1 MMITDIDRLRQRGIE
16 ILVFSGWAVVVLLFV
31 LGLWLGGD
39 RTVIVALLG
48 SAANI
53 LPTLMAKHHRHDLH
67 ARLVTGSLAAIHP
80 ALMVYALAGH
90 GWQMDAH
97 MYFFVALASL
107 TLLCDWRPIALAS
120 GLIAVHHLVLDVLAP
135 NWVFAGGADFGRVV
149 FHAVAVLLQL
159 AVLSYVTAWLARLMH
174 AQAEAR
180 AGSERL
186 AQAADSR
193 RDEVETAMAAMRAA
207 EARERDE
214 RARREALERDS
225 SAARRQETLA
235 LAAAFQASVA
245 DAVGAV
251 SQSAGDLDRS
261 AHALN
266 DLARRANGELTETAR
281 IASHASNTA
290 ASLASDVHDLSAS
303 ILAIASSVEQQARLS
318 DGARDVSASGE
329 SAVHRLAGQAGSIS
343 DFAQSI
349 HEIAARTNLLALNAT
364 IEAARAGDVGRG
376 FAVVAHEV
384 KQLAGQAS
392 GATDQIRTLAG
403 TVAGGA
409 TVAHDA
415 LAEIA
420 TTVAEVAGAAEAIRL
435 EVDRQRHSARAIEG
449 TARDTAQGATEM
461 ADRIGAVA
469 AVAGDTE
476 RLSGS
481 VSDAATSLSHTARA
495 LQQATE
501 RFVEQLH
508 AA

>member
-1 MMITDIDRLRQRGIE
+1 MIGTDINRLRQRGIE
-16 ILVFSGWAVVVLLFV
+16 ILVASAWGVVVLLFALGLSLGGERTMLVAV
-31 LGLWLGGD
+31 LGCC
-39 RTVIVALLG
+39 
-48 SAANI
+48 ANA
-53 LPTLMAKHHRHDLH
+53 LPTLMAIRHRHDLS

-97 MYFFVALASL
+97 MYFFVALSSL
-107 TLLCDWRPIALAS
+107 TVLCDWRPIALAA
-120 GLIAVHHLVLDVLAP
+120 GLIAVHHLVLDVAMP
-135 NWVFAGGADFGRVV
+135 AWVFEGGEDFQRVL
-149 FHAVAVLLQL
+149 FHAAAVALQL
-159 AVLSYVTAWLARLMH
+159 AVLSYISVWLARLMR
-174 AQAEAR
+174 QQTEAR
-180 AGSERL
+180 AASEGL
-186 AQAADSR
+186 AETADTR
-193 RDEVETAMAAMRAA
+193 RAEVEAAMTAMRAA

-214 RARREALERDS
+214 RARREALERDT
-225 SAARRQETLA
+225 ATARRHETLA
-235 LAAAFQASVA
+235 VAAAFQASVA
-245 DAVGAV
+245 DVVGAV

-266 DLARRANGELTETAR
+266 DLARRASDELSETAR
-281 IASHASNTA
+281 IADQASTTA
-290 ASLASDVHDLSAS
+290 ESLATDVHDLSAS
-303 ILAIASSVEQQARLS
+303 ILAIAASVDQQARLS
-318 DGARDVSASGE
+318 DGARSVSASGE
-329 SAVHRLAGQAGSIS
+329 SAVHQLSHQAGSIG

-384 KQLAGQAS
+384 KQLASQAS

-403 TVAGGA
+403 TVTGGA
-409 TVAHDA
+409 SVAHDA

-435 EVDRQRHSARAIEG
+435 EVDRQRQSARAIEG
-449 TARDTAQGATEM
+449 TARDTAQGAIEM
-461 ADRIGAVA
+461 ADRIGAIA

-476 RLSGS
+476 RLSGR

-495 LQQATE
+495 LQSATE

>member
-1 MMITDIDRLRQRGIE
+1 MISDIDRLRLRGIDL
-16 ILVFSGWAVVVLLFV
+16 LVASAWAAVVLLFL
-31 LGLWLGGD
+31 LGICLGGD
-39 RTVIVALLG
+39 RPLVVAMLG
-48 SAANI
+48 IAANI
-53 LPTLMAKHHRHDLH
+53 VPTLMMLRRRHDAT
-67 ARLVTGSLAAIHP
+67 ARLVIGSLAAIHP

-97 MYFFVALASL
+97 MYFFVALAAL
-107 TLLCDWRPIALAS
+107 TVLCDWRPMALAS
-120 GLIAVHHLVLDVLAP
+120 ALIAVHHLVLDILVP
-135 NWVFAGGADFGRVV
+135 SWVFAGGGDFGRVI
-149 FHAVAVLLQL
+149 FHAVAVSMQF
-159 AVLSYVTAWLARLMH
+159 AVLSYISIWLTQLMR

-180 AGSERL
+180 GASERL
-186 AQAADSR
+186 AQAADAR
-193 RDEVETAMAAMRAA
+193 RDEIEAAMAAMRAA
-207 EARERDE
+207 ETREREE
-214 RARREALERDS
+214 RARRETLERDTA
-225 SAARRQETLA
+225 AARRRETLA
-235 LAAAFQASVA
+235 VAAAFQASVA
-245 DAVGAV
+245 DVVGAV
-251 SQSAGDLDRS
+251 TQSAGDLDRS

-266 DLARRANGELTETAR
+266 DLARRASGELSETAR

-290 ASLASDVHDLSAS
+290 ASLATDVHDLSAS
-303 ILAIASSVEQQARLS
+303 ILAIASSVDQQARLS
-318 DGARDVSASGE
+318 DDARNVSASGE
-329 SAVHRLAGQAGSIS
+329 SAVHALSGQAGSIG

-392 GATDQIRTLAG
+392 GATEQIRSLVG
-403 TVAGGA
+403 TVAGGV

-420 TTVAEVAGAAEAIRL
+420 ATVAEVAGAAEAIRL

-449 TARDTAQGATEM
+449 TARDTAQGAIEM

-476 RLSGS
+476 HLSGR
-481 VSDAATSLSHTARA
+481 VSDAATTLSHTARA

-501 RFVEQLH
+501 HFVEQLH